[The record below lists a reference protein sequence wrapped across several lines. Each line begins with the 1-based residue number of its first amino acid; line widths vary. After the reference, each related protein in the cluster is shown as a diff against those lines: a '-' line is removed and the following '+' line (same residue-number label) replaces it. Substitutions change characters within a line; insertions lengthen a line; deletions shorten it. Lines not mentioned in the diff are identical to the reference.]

1 MKQHLCAPPAIPA
14 SLLVVVVVDVD
25 VGAGRPPECHSAVS
39 GVPCRSCV
47 PECCVGGAAGWR
59 AVCRSAVPRP
69 PCHTCHTAVPCRA
82 RRAGGFQVRPSRG
95 PAAPEVGP
103 RGPNRAPSCLQ
114 TSLHPLSEPSF
125 NFPPNPLSEP
135 SFNFPPSTPLHS
147 SECFPT
153 PLHPVIIYVGHNT
166 VRLRL
171 LKEKCLHHFGVSCK
185 TNGTTA
191 PPRPRL

>member
-1 MKQHLCAPPAIPA
+1 MKQHLFTPPAIPP
-14 SLLVVVVVDVD
+14 SLLVVVVVVD

-69 PCHTCHTAVPCRA
+69 PCHTCHTVPCRATPAVPHSAGVPCRA
-82 RRAGGFQVRPSRG
+82 RRATRATRPCRAV
-95 PAAPEVGP
+95 PAAPEASKYDRPVALP
-103 RGPNRAPSCLQ
+103 RPRSAPEALTELQ
-114 TSLHPLSEPSF
+114 VASK
-125 NFPPNPLSEP
+125 
-135 SFNFPPSTPLHS
+135 PPSS

-171 LKEKCLHHFGVSCK
+171 LKEKCLHHFGLSCK
-185 TNGTTA
+185 SNGTAA